1 MHTLRVGSDQ
11 IKYSV
16 RENAG
21 SKYVQLK
28 FRPNLELEISMPSG
42 GHIDVRK
49 VIEKKQSWIQS
60 KYKEIASSRRVFDGK
75 RVLFKG
81 TRYTVAF
88 NHRATKPRIKNTRLV
103 LPLREDEQ
111 PQTALQRWMSNETRR
126 FVRRRFGA
134 YREKFRLPSENFSV
148 NNTRRW
154 AYCTKGGQ
162 VVFNWRLCALPTEL
176 ADYVVLHEIS
186 HLREFNHS
194 RRFRYALASVC
205 PDFKEKQA
213 RLRSYLVD

>member
-1 MHTLRVGSDQ
+1 MHTLRVGNDQ

-21 SKYVQLK
+21 SKYVQLR
-28 FRPNLELEISMPSG
+28 FRPNLELEISIPSG

-49 VIEKKQSWIQS
+49 VIEKKQSWIQRN
-60 KYKEIASSRRVFDGK
+60 YEEIASSRRVFDGK

-81 TRYTVAF
+81 IRYNVAF
-88 NHRATKPRIKNTRLV
+88 NHGATKPRVQNTRLV
-103 LPLREDEQ
+103 LPLREDEH
-111 PQTALQRWMSNETRR
+111 PQAALQRWMSNETRK
-126 FVRRRFGA
+126 FIQRRFGK
-134 YREKFRLPSENFSV
+134 YRSKFRLSFKDFSV
-148 NNTRRW
+148 SNTRRW
-154 AYCTKGGQ
+154 AYCTKDGQ
-162 VVFNWRLCALPTEL
+162 VVFNWRLSALPTEL
-176 ADYVVLHEIS
+176 ADYVVLHEIN

-194 RRFRYALASVC
+194 QSFRYALASVC